1 MIENIECQELIA
13 ERRRLKLKRS
23 IRGLLLMALSSYCF
37 VFLSAC
43 LLVSGEV
50 TTADQQASG
59 GNLSAEFVSAEGAT
73 TRVFQVAEGPESVQV
88 TVIVAVEQ
96 GDLRLDLFEPNGALA
111 FSVESR
117 PDNSI
122 TRSGQIQTD
131 DQGRIRYRI
140 NAQGARNG
148 SYQLFFRR

>member
-1 MIENIECQELIA
+1 MAENVECQQWSA
-13 ERRRLKLKRS
+13 KRS
-23 IRGLLLMALSSYCF
+23 IRRLLFMALGSCCC
-37 VFLSAC
+37 VLLSAC

-59 GNLSAEFVSAEGAT
+59 GNLSAEFVSAEGVT
-73 TRVFQVAEGPESVQV
+73 TRVFQVAEGPATVQV
-88 TVIVAVEQ
+88 TIIVAVEQ
-96 GDLRLDLFEPNGALA
+96 GDLRIDLFEPNGALA

-131 DQGRIRYRI
+131 DRGQIRYRI
-140 NAQGARNG
+140 SAQGARNG